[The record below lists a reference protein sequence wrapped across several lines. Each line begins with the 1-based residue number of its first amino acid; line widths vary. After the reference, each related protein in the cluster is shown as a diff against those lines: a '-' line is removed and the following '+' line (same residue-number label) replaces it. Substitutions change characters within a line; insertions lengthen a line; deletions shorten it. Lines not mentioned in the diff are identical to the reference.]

1 MNNLS
6 AERVLFAF
14 AKAAGEDYL
23 FRLINPGMAASRR
36 RFAGSEPAIE
46 TTAPRSGVNER
57 PMTGDILA
65 SLRVCPTQDVLRRL
79 V

>member
-6 AERVLFAF
+6 AERVLLPFAE
-14 AKAAGEDYL
+14 AAGEDYL
-23 FRLINPGMAASRR
+23 FRLINPGMAVSRR

-46 TTAPRSGVNER
+46 ATAPRSGVNER

-65 SLRVCPTQDVLRRL
+65 FLRACPTPNDLRRL